1 MPGIN
6 MRDNKLDLRVAHSRT
21 MVLLV
26 DDQAMVAEAVRRL
39 LAGLPDIDLHY
50 CGDGNEAIKLANRIK
65 PSVILQ
71 DLVMPSIDGL
81 YLVQLYRANPGTA
94 ETPIIVLSSEED
106 PRVKKNA
113 FALGADDYLVKL
125 PDRIEL
131 IARIRYHSKAYT
143 NRIQRDEAFLALQE
157 SQRQLMEANLE
168 LQRLT
173 VVDSLTGL
181 KNRRYFDEFI
191 EDEWNRSIRNRSSLS
206 VLLIDIDD
214 FKRYNDTQG
223 HLAGDKVLRLVAEA
237 LFENSRRQADCLA
250 RFGGEEFGVILP
262 STSLAGAQI
271 LAEKY
276 RGSVENLRFP
286 CDTSID
292 GGCLTVSVGGATTIP
307 QHGDSFLLL
316 VNAADELLY
325 QAKRAG
331 KNRGLTREHD
341 CQFQS

>member
-1 MPGIN
+1 
-6 MRDNKLDLRVAHSRT
+6 
-21 MVLLV
+21 
-26 DDQAMVAEAVRRL
+26 
-39 LAGLPDIDLHY
+39 
-50 CGDGNEAIKLANRIK
+50 
-65 PSVILQ
+65 
-71 DLVMPSIDGL
+71 
-81 YLVQLYRANPGTA
+81 
-94 ETPIIVLSSEED
+94 
-106 PRVKKNA
+106 
-113 FALGADDYLVKL
+113 
-125 PDRIEL
+125 
-131 IARIRYHSKAYT
+131 
-143 NRIQRDEAFLALQE
+143 
-157 SQRQLMEANLE
+157 MEANLE

-191 EDEWNRSIRNRSSLS
+191 EDEWNRSIRDRSSLS

-214 FKRYNDTQG
+214 FKRYNDTHG

-237 LFENSRRQADCLA
+237 LRENSRRQADCLA

-262 STSLAGAQI
+262 STSLAGSQI

-286 CDTSID
+286 RDTSID

-307 QHGDSFLLL
+307 QHRDSFLLL

-331 KNRGLTREHD
+331 KNRVVTREHD
-341 CQFQS
+341 CGARDQRP